1 MDSAVASAS
10 RLPSVR
16 LVPEPGVE
24 DTWVLTE
31 ETLPESNS
39 HRDIVDLLRLLLS
52 AFIAR
57 TSRDALA
64 AANLAC
70 RWNTA
75 KRNLGVD
82 PDIAL
87 IEPAPPEGA
96 KVESLRTWAPGHV
109 PPRFAVEVVSPGN
122 ATKYYEIAPAKYARL
137 GTRELVIFDP
147 TLVGPS
153 VRGGP
158 YVLQVWRRD
167 ARRRRL
173 VRVVAG
179 NGPAFSEELGA
190 WLLPTPE
197 PRLRI
202 AGDAEGRSLW
212 LTEAEEQAAARLQ
225 AEEAKQQAVRGM
237 RTAIEDMCEMCGV
250 TLDGPRRARL
260 ESLDVAALGE
270 LRGHIKRERAWPW
283 PGP

>member
-1 MDSAVASAS
+1 M
-10 RLPSVR
+10 
-16 LVPEPGVE
+16 
-24 DTWVLTE
+24 
-31 ETLPESNS
+31 
-39 HRDIVDLLRLLLS
+39 
-52 AFIAR
+52 
-57 TSRDALA
+57 
-64 AANLAC
+64 
-70 RWNTA
+70 
-75 KRNLGVD
+75 
-82 PDIAL
+82 
-87 IEPAPPEGA
+87 
-96 KVESLRTWAPGHV
+96 

-122 ATKYYEIAPAKYARL
+122 ATKDYDVAPAKYARL

-179 NGPAFSEELGA
+179 SGPAFSEELGA
-190 WLLPTPE
+190 WLVPTPE

-212 LTEAEEQAAARLQ
+212 LMEAEEQAAAS
-225 AEEAKQQAVRGM
+225 QQAVRGL
-237 RTAIEDMCEMCGV
+237 RAAIEDMCEMCGIP
-250 TLDGPRRARL
+250 LDGPRRARL

-283 PGP
+283 PDP